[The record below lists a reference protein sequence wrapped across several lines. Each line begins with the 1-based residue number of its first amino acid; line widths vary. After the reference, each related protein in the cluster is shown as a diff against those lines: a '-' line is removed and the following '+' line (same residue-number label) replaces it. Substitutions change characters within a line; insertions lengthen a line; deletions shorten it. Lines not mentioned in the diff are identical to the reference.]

1 MFGFLKIELISFLFF
16 GLQTKNT
23 FLPRSLNEG
32 FSIIELI
39 IVLMVSGIISTLVIP
54 NYSKLQNYAKEN
66 NIKQTAY
73 TVQMAIETYY
83 MENGSY
89 PTDTSIDTLLTS
101 LNDLEMLKSYPNNAF
116 TNTGFTDSDTSGLM
130 TYSLN
135 SDEDGYIL
143 ETFGKNND
151 ESLLVLEN

>member
-1 MFGFLKIELISFLFF
+1 MMTKK
-16 GLQTKNT
+16 TKNA